1 MNGESASRGLRWPL
15 RIKPVIPLTGD
26 RRNGVVVL
34 EIAGR
39 LGHASADRLT
49 AALTAAIEPRPRGLI
64 LDLAQVDYISSAGL
78 LAIDLAGQQ
87 LAAAGG
93 ALILCA
99 LPEPLRIAFELAG
112 LVTRYPVEPSRE
124 LAIARLAGTD

>member
-1 MNGESASRGLRWPL
+1 M
-15 RIKPVIPLTGD
+15 
-26 RRNGVVVL
+26 VL
-34 EIAGR
+34 EVAGR

-49 AALTAAIEPRPRGLI
+49 AALAAAIEPRPRGLI
-64 LDLAQVDYISSAGL
+64 LDLEQVDYISSAGL

-93 ALILCA
+93 ALVLCA